1 MYERFEQLCQ
11 KKGVTP
17 YKVSKETGVS
27 QTTLSSWKTR
37 NSTPNLETAMKIAK
51 YFGVP
56 VGYLVDD
63 GATAEYSDIEI
74 WYPPEDKTFMY
85 TRAEAVHGMLAQATK
100 NEERKLIDLLYAI
113 SRTTYSDER
122 LKLLFGYVELLS
134 DDQRD
139 FIDSIIEREL
149 QRNDQ

>member
-11 KKGVTP
+11 KHGVTP

-56 VGYLVDD
+56 VGYL
-63 GATAEYSDIEI
+63 IEDENTTKNVEDLAVS
-74 WYPPEDKTFMY
+74 EDKTFMY
-85 TRAEAVHGMLAQATK
+85 SRAEALHGIIAEATRMT
-100 NEERKLIDLLYAI
+100 ERKFINMLYAFAMADFTNEQMDLLIDYC
-113 SRTTYSDER
+113 E
-122 LKLLFGYVELLS
+122 KLNE
-134 DDQRD
+134 DQRW
-139 FIDSIIEREL
+139 FVNAVIGREL
-149 QRNDQ
+149 QK